1 MAKRFLKSIIVLA
14 CLVLTSQIKAQIIDS
29 TFSHVGSSIPTLFIG
44 GAGPTISSVSTCPDS
59 IVAQIPANQW
69 VYGVDIS
76 YTMTSPN
83 SGNGWM
89 SEQFSYVN
97 CRTTGISE
105 STISQGTGNTAG
117 TQAYNRPSVN
127 IANGLSVTGK
137 LVFDLHAF
145 RSWGNGSCD
154 TTIAKVD
161 SASWTITVSY
171 GPAPTCFAPTNLN
184 AGTILSNSAD
194 ISWTT
199 GGATNWQ
206 VRYDTVGFSP
216 TNSSSP
222 WLSSSAPSISL
233 TGLMSASSYDVYVRD
248 SCGVGNSSLWTG
260 PLTITTLCTPLT
272 APFMESFSGAAWNDG
287 TGWSNAG
294 NTIDSCWSRDPQA
307 PTGGGGGQPFAW
319 GTQDGGTSTN
329 NTGPSSDHTSGT
341 AAGKYL
347 YTEASGGGY
356 QSNALVTSPLID
368 ISALTSPSIT
378 FWRHM
383 YGNNIGT
390 LSLDV
395 WTPSSGWQNS
405 IWSHSGAVQTSSNV
419 AWDSI
424 NVSLAGL
431 SNDTIRVR
439 FRGVRSFGNTGD
451 MAIDDITF
459 ENGPTC
465 PAPTGLVA
473 SNVGFTDATF
483 SVTGTSSSYQ
493 LKGTQ
498 GTNSLIGTPFTGT
511 SGSLAGASPGQT
523 YDVFVRSICGPGDTS
538 SWYGPIT
545 IQTLCAPVVPFS
557 ENFDATPW
565 DDGSGVYNLN
575 DALDPCWFR
584 DPEGCVNSASPYSWN
599 IRSDP
604 PTTYQS
610 PSQDV
615 SGTGNFAYT
624 ESSSGLTG
632 QVAYLRMPPVNV
644 SSLTT
649 PALTFSYHAFGN
661 SMGSLAFQVWTPLNG
676 WGSSTQVFSGAQQ
689 TAANAPWKDTTFTL
703 SATSD
708 TIMVRFV
715 ATRGN
720 GNQSDLAIDEVGIV
734 EAPTCPDP
742 YNLSVT
748 AGAASSVTLSWTTG
762 GAAMWNIAY
771 GQAGSV
777 SFMPFT
783 TAATNPFTLTGLT
796 PGTSYEFYVRDSCGS
811 GDVSNWVG
819 PVTFNTPCAT
829 VAAPYSEDFDLNF
842 DEGNGWSN
850 SGSTVDICW
859 SRTPSTGTGTP
870 WWNQPYHWGGG
881 SGTTPSGNTGPSSD
895 HTSGSGS
902 YAYIEASGGNGTS
915 ADLFTP
921 IIDLDTLSN
930 PELVFWKHQYG
941 NQMGTFSVAV
951 SVNGGA
957 YSTIH
962 TSSGDQGN
970 SWIQVKVALSAA
982 SLGDS
987 IQLRFRGQKP
997 SGGGSGRGDVAIDD
1011 ITIDN
1016 APACPAPTLLT
1027 ATPLTGTSIQ
1037 LAWTGGGAS
1046 NWMIE
1051 YGPSGFTQGA
1061 GTMVAA
1067 ATNPFT
1073 VTGLLTQTGYDFYV
1087 KDSCSASSTSTWDG
1101 PASALTLC
1109 GTLTAPYSEDFEGS
1123 QWVDDP
1129 GGFNYG
1135 SVDTCWNRDN
1145 ISPSGRTYWWRPG
1158 TGTTPSNFTGPT
1170 GDHTSGSGKY
1180 LYTESFSGA
1189 TSTTIISPTIDL
1201 DTLSTPELRFWY
1213 HMYGSLIDSMAVKVE
1228 TNSAITHLF
1237 SLSGQQQANSNAAWM
1252 EAVIDLTSFVGDE
1265 IRVHFVGYR
1274 SPGNQ
1279 NRADITIDDVTIDNA
1294 PPCSGIP
1301 SLQVT
1306 ATTTTT
1312 GTVSWSSSFTGSFE
1326 INYGLWGGAPGSGTT
1341 IPVTTSPTIITG
1353 LNPGTTYFV
1362 SIRRSCPSSS
1372 SFGSW
1377 SPVDTLTTQCATI
1390 IAPHTENFDIN
1401 WNPGPNANNAGGY
1414 NGGSTIGACW
1424 TRTPASGGTTSATA
1438 VYHWGGS
1445 TGGTP
1450 TGNTG
1455 PSADHT
1461 SGFGNYAL
1469 TEASYTPFEQIAYLI
1484 SPAIDISGLPFP
1496 ELRFWYHMDGTTIN
1510 SLRIDFQN
1518 VNGSWVSV
1526 DSLVGAQGNS
1536 WQERVISIPQS
1547 YGPIM
1552 KVRFKARKQNVNQS
1566 QSCDIAID
1574 DFSISSAPTCP
1585 DPSNILATPLNA
1597 TSTLVT
1603 WTGGGSGTAIIEYG
1617 LSGFTPGSGTKVTT
1631 TSNPYTLTGLV
1642 AGGLYDIYV
1651 QDSCG
1656 ANDYSNAVGP
1666 TQVQLFTCSNGC
1678 QYTLELTDANSN
1690 GWVSNWQGTTYHE
1703 LNVTVGTTSTPYTL
1717 TSGGSA
1723 LFSLNVCDGDTI
1735 RLRFINTG
1743 FASGQVGWYL
1753 MDSSGDTVTSQAP
1766 VGNGILTTG
1775 YKYNGSAVC
1784 SNTCPTPVA
1793 SFTLAQNGLTI
1804 DLDGSTS
1811 TGTSLT
1817 HIWTFGDGNSGSG
1830 PITNHS
1836 YANDGAYDVQLLVMD
1851 QCGQKDSLIQSI
1863 TACDTLISP
1872 FTYTLNQF
1880 QADFVS
1886 GLDSSYT
1893 SIVWDFG
1900 DGQTSNIAD
1909 PTNIYAVGGS
1919 YYVSLSAVNLCGDSL
1934 SVGDSLEICT
1944 KPIAEFTWF
1953 IVSSTAS
1960 GMLVQFDGTSSVN
1973 ANTFT
1978 WYWGDGTSS
1987 TGANFIQHLYS
1998 VPSLNYTVTLVISN
2012 QCALGDTV
2020 SHTLNETDIDESI
2033 IADRA
2038 QIYPNPKGSSQRF
2051 TVSGWT
2057 SNSNASYE
2065 VVDGYGRLL
2074 YQGEF
2079 ETNSIGD
2086 AYLPDFKLPAGIYRI
2101 RIVGDDRRQNFNVA
2115 ITQ

>member
-1 MAKRFLKSIIVLA
+1 MMTKGFFKSI
-14 CLVLTSQIKAQIIDS
+14 LVLGIFVFSSVLKGQIVDS
-29 TFSHVGSSIPTLFIG
+29 TFSHVGPSISTLFVG
-44 GAGPTISSVSTCPDS
+44 GAGPTISSLSTCPDS
-59 IVAQIPANQW
+59 IVANIPANNW

-76 YTMTSPN
+76 YTMTSPQ

-89 SEQFSYVN
+89 SEQFSYVS

-105 STISQGTGNTAG
+105 SAISQGTGNTGG
-117 TQAYNRPSVN
+117 TQVYNRPSVN
-127 IANGLSVTGK
+127 IANGLSATGK

-145 RSWGNGSCD
+145 RDWGGGTCD
-154 TTIAKVD
+154 TTIARVD

-222 WLSSSAPSISL
+222 WFSSSSPTMSL

-248 SCGVGNSSLWTG
+248 SCGVGNSSLWAG

-272 APFMESFSGAAWNDG
+272 APFMESFSGTAWNDG

-294 NTIDSCWSRDPQA
+294 NTIDSCWTRSPQA
-307 PTGGGGGQPFAW
+307 PTGTGGGQPFAW
-319 GTQDGGTSTN
+319 GTQDGGTPTN
-329 NTGPSSDHTSGT
+329 NTGPSTDHTSGT

-356 QSNALVTSPLID
+356 QDNALVTSPLVD
-368 ISALTSPSIT
+368 LSALTSPSIT

-383 YGNNIGT
+383 YGNNTGT
-390 LSLDV
+390 LALDV
-395 WTPSSGWQNS
+395 WTPSVGWQNNV
-405 IWSHSGAVQTSSNV
+405 WTHSGAVQTSSNV

-451 MAIDDITF
+451 IAIDDITF

-465 PAPTGLVA
+465 PAPTGLMA

-483 SVTGTSSSYQ
+483 SVIGTSSNYQ
-493 LKGTQ
+493 LKGTL
-498 GTNSLIGTPFTGT
+498 GTNSLLGSPFSGT
-511 SGSLAGASPGQT
+511 SGTLTGASPGQT

-538 SWYGPIT
+538 SWYGPI
-545 IQTLCAPVVPFS
+545 IVQTLCAPVVPFL
-557 ENFDATPW
+557 ENFDGTAW
-565 DDGSGVYNLN
+565 SDGTGVYNTG
-575 DALDPCWFR
+575 DALASCWFR
-584 DPEGCVNSASPYSWN
+584 DPEGCTSSADPYSWN
-599 IRSDP
+599 IRSAA
-604 PTTYQS
+604 PTTYGS
-610 PSQDV
+610 PSQDA
-615 SGTGNFAYT
+615 SGSGNFAYT
-624 ESSSGLTG
+624 ESSSGLPG
-632 QVAYLRMPPVNV
+632 QVAYLRMPPVDV

-661 SMGSLAFQVWTPLNG
+661 SMGSLSFEVWNPSNG
-676 WGSSTQVFSGAQQ
+676 WGTPTLVFSGAQQ
-689 TAANAPWKDTTFTL
+689 TAANAAWKDTTFTL
-703 SATSD
+703 AVTSD
-708 TIMVRFV
+708 TLMVRFK
-715 ATRGN
+715 AIRGSA
-720 GNQSDLAIDEVGIV
+720 NQSDLAIDEVGIV

-742 YNLSVT
+742 YNLAIT

-762 GAAMWNIAY
+762 GATIWNIAY

-777 SFMPFT
+777 SFVPFT

-842 DEGNGWSN
+842 DEGNGFSN
-850 SGSTVDICW
+850 SGSTIDICW
-859 SRTPSTGTGTP
+859 NRNPSTGTGTP
-870 WWNQPYHWGGG
+870 WFNQPYHWGGG
-881 SGTTPSGNTGPSSD
+881 DGTTPSGNTGPSAD

-902 YAYIEASGGNGTS
+902 YVYIEASGNNGNS

-921 IIDLDTLSN
+921 VIDLDTLSN

-941 NQMGTFSVAV
+941 NQMGTFTVAI
-951 SVNGGA
+951 SINGGA

-962 TSSGDQGN
+962 TASGDQGN
-970 SWIQVKVALSAA
+970 SWLQVKVLLATT

-987 IQLRFRGQKP
+987 IQLRFRGEKP
-997 SGGGSGRGDVAIDD
+997 TGGGAGRGDVAIDD

-1016 APACPAPTLLT
+1016 APACPAPTLFT
-1027 ATPLTGTSIQ
+1027 ATPLSGTSIQ
-1037 LAWTGGGAS
+1037 LAWITGGAA

-1051 YGPSGFTQGA
+1051 YGPAGFTQGA
-1061 GTMVAA
+1061 GTLVAA

-1073 VTGLLTQTGYDFYV
+1073 VTGLTSQTGYDFYV
-1087 KDSCSASSTSTWDG
+1087 KDSCSASSTSAWEG

-1109 GTLTAPYSEDFEGS
+1109 GTLIAPYSEDFEAS
-1123 QWVDDP
+1123 QWYNDP
-1129 GGFNYG
+1129 GGFTYG
-1135 SVDTCWNRDN
+1135 SIDTCWNRSN
-1145 ISPSGRTYWWRPG
+1145 VSSSSLTYWWRPG
-1158 TGTTPSNFTGPT
+1158 TGTTPTNQTGPS
-1170 GDHTSGSGKY
+1170 GDHTSGNGKY
-1180 LYTESFSGA
+1180 LYTESYSGA
-1189 TSTTIISPTIDL
+1189 ASTTLISPTIDL
-1201 DTLSTPELRFWY
+1201 DTLSNPELRFWY
-1213 HMYGSLIDSMAVKVE
+1213 HMYGSLMDSMAVKIEV
-1228 TNSAITHLF
+1228 NGAITYLW
-1237 SLSGQQQANSNAAWM
+1237 SLTGQQQANSNAAWL
-1252 EAVIDLTSFVGDE
+1252 EAVIDLSSYVGDE
-1265 IRVHFVGYR
+1265 VRIHWIGYR
-1274 SPGNQ
+1274 TLGFN
-1279 NRADITIDDVTIDNA
+1279 NRADISIDDVTIDNA
-1294 PPCSGIP
+1294 PPCSGVP

-1306 ATTTTT
+1306 TTTTTT
-1312 GTVSWSSSFTGSFE
+1312 GTISWTSSFSGSVE
-1326 INYGLWGGAPGSGTT
+1326 LNYGLWGGLPGSGTT
-1341 IPVTTSPTIITG
+1341 VPLTSSPYVLTG

-1377 SPVDTLTTQCATI
+1377 SQADTLTTLCATI
-1390 IAPHTENFDIN
+1390 VAPHTENFDIN

-1424 TRTPASGGTTSATA
+1424 TRTPASGGTTGATA

-1445 TGGTP
+1445 TGATP
-1450 TGNTG
+1450 TGTTG

-1484 SPAIDISGLPFP
+1484 SPAIDISGLAFP
-1496 ELRFWYHMDGTTIN
+1496 ELRFWYHMDGTAIN

-1547 YGPIM
+1547 YGPVM

-1566 QSCDIAID
+1566 QSSDIAID
-1574 DFSISSAPTCP
+1574 DFSITSAPTCP
-1585 DPSNILATPLNA
+1585 DPSNIVATPLNA

-1617 LSGFTPGSGTKVTT
+1617 LSGFTPGSGTKITT
-1631 TSNPYTLTGLV
+1631 TSNPYTLTGLNPG
-1642 AGGLYDIYV
+1642 ALYDIYV

-1656 ANDYSNAVGP
+1656 ANDYSNAIGP
-1666 TQVQLFTCSNGC
+1666 IAVQLFTCNNGC
-1678 QYTLELTDANSN
+1678 QYTLELNDANSN
-1690 GWVSNWQGTTYHE
+1690 GWVSNWQGTTFHE
-1703 LNVTVGTTSTPYTL
+1703 LSVTIGSTITPYTL
-1717 TSGGSA
+1717 TAGGSA
-1723 LFSLNVCDGDTI
+1723 LFSMNVCDGDTI
-1735 RLRFINTG
+1735 RVRFINTG
-1743 FASGQVGWYL
+1743 FASNQVGWYL
-1753 MDSSGDTVTSQAP
+1753 MNSTGDTVTSHIP
-1766 VGNGILTTG
+1766 GGNLTTG
-1775 YKYNGSAVC
+1775 YKFEGSTVC
-1784 SNTCPTPVA
+1784 SNTCPPPVA
-1793 SFTLAQNGLTI
+1793 SFTLVQNGLAI
-1804 DLDGSTS
+1804 DLDGSAS
-1811 TGTSLT
+1811 TGTSIN

-1830 PITNHS
+1830 PITNHN
-1836 YANDGAYDVQLLVMD
+1836 YVNDGNYIVKLLVMD
-1851 QCGQKDSLIQSI
+1851 QCGQMDSANQVV
-1863 TACDTLISP
+1863 TVCDTMISP

-1880 QADFVS
+1880 QADFNS
-1886 GLDSSYT
+1886 GLDSTVYSNI
-1893 SIVWDFG
+1893 SWDFG
-1900 DGQTSNIAD
+1900 DGQTSSLAN
-1909 PTNIYAVGGS
+1909 PTNNYAVGGS
-1919 YYVSLSAVNLCGDSL
+1919 YYVSLSAFNICGDTL
-1934 SVGDSLEICT
+1934 TVGDTLEICT

-1953 IVSSTAS
+1953 IVSSNAS
-1960 GMLVQFDGTSSVN
+1960 GMLVQFDATSSVN

-1998 VPSLNYTVTLVISN
+1998 VPSLNYTITLVISN
-2012 QCALGDTV
+2012 QCALGDT
-2020 SHTLNETDIDESI
+2020 SIHTLNETNIDESESGSK
-2033 IADRA
+2033 AH
-2038 QIYPNPKGSSQRF
+2038 IYPNPKGVSQIF
-2051 TVSGWT
+2051 NVSGWS
-2057 SNSNASYE
+2057 SNSSVEYE
-2065 VVDGYGRLL
+2065 VVDGFGRVL
-2074 YQGEF
+2074 YQGEIN
-2079 ETNSIGD
+2079 TNSIGD
-2086 AYLPDFKLPAGIYRI
+2086 ATLPNFDVPAGMYRI
-2101 RIVGDDRRQNFNVA
+2101 RLIGEDYRQNFNVA
-2115 ITQ
+2115 IIQ